1 MNAAARFGSDLLAR
15 IDAAREVEI
24 ETTRP
29 SGASRRTVI
38 WVMTDGAEVYVRSVG
53 GVEGRWYRDLMDR
66 PIALLHLDDERVAVE
81 AGIALSVL
89 TLGAAIL
96 LAWRAPTAIA
106 LLIVGAFGMFHG
118 HAHGTEL
125 PESATPAAYLSLI
138 HI

>member
-1 MNAAARFGSDLLAR
+1 VNAAARFGSDLLAR

-24 ETTRP
+24 ETTRR

-81 AGIALSVL
+81 AGIAHDVAQLDLVDELLRSKYGRTSRASTASML
-89 TLGAAIL
+89 RGEIRGATLRL
-96 LAWRAPTAIA
+96 VPTDQP
-106 LLIVGAFGMFHG
+106 GGG
-118 HAHGTEL
+118 DG
-125 PESATPAAYLSLI
+125 
-138 HI
+138 